1 MEGKKE
7 SSDEPRHKQGTK
19 LKENCPEMKEE
30 IDGCMCEHT
39 SLALLRLLMFSAMY
53 LTLSMACLIS
63 GDTTE
68 NATTVLT
75 ELSCRLCFPQ
85 SPSGGSFVGWHGH
98 GPFFT
103 SPSLAFPSPN
113 SKQLLQLFFRFFPSP
128 SPGEPSDRLA
138 FPEDSDWSMGR
149 LMSIILGRA
158 RRKTAR
164 TQEGMAWVVGVR

>member
-1 MEGKKE
+1 MCVRECE
-7 SSDEPRHKQGTK
+7 SV
-19 LKENCPEMKEE
+19 
-30 IDGCMCEHT
+30 CELT
-39 SLALLRLLMFSAMY
+39 SFALLRLLMFSAMY

-75 ELSCRLCFPQ
+75 ALSCRLGFPQ
-85 SPSGGSFVGWHGH
+85 SPSAGSFVGWRGH
-98 GPFFT
+98 APFFT

-128 SPGEPSDRLA
+128 SADDPSGKPA

-149 LMSIILGRA
+149 LISITLGRA
-158 RRKTAR
+158 RRKTVR
-164 TQEGMAWVVGVR
+164 TQEGMACVVGVR